1 MLKHIKLYEEFD
13 LDAFMSNP
21 EEYFHNDDSV
31 EIELGDYVTSY
42 RGIGQVISMDS
53 DFIKLQLIDGPKSVV
68 KVPSDM
74 AKKIKKTEA
83 MEIASKLPST
93 QNELKSLSDE
103 LANYIEV
110 ITTTNDD
117 DTETISG
124 NLTSSVDY
132 LEEIL
137 IDVISLTQKDT
148 YTTYYR
154 EYADLVSG
162 IASLAH
168 SIIEK
173 SADDSLKNRVD
184 VILDKFYEISN

>member
-21 EEYFHNDDSV
+21 EEYFHNDESD

-162 IASLAH
+162 IAYLAH

>member
-21 EEYFHNDDSV
+21 EEYFHIDESD
-31 EIELGDYVTSY
+31 EIDLGDYVTSY

-53 DFIKLQLIDGPKSVV
+53 DFIKVQLIDGPKSVV

-74 AKKIKKTEA
+74 AKKIKKKEA

-93 QNELKSLSDE
+93 QNELRSLSDE

-124 NLTSSVDY
+124 NPISSVDY

>member
-1 MLKHIKLYEEFD
+1 
-13 LDAFMSNP
+13 
-21 EEYFHNDDSV
+21 
-31 EIELGDYVTSY
+31 
-42 RGIGQVISMDS
+42 
-53 DFIKLQLIDGPKSVV
+53 
-68 KVPSDM
+68 M
-74 AKKIKKTEA
+74 AKKIKKAEA

-93 QNELKSLSDE
+93 QNELRSLSDE
-103 LANYIEV
+103 LANYIET
-110 ITTTNDD
+110 ITTTDDD

-124 NLTSSVDY
+124 NLESSVDY

-173 SADDSLKNRVD
+173 SQDDSLKNRVD
-184 VILDKFYEISN
+184 VILDKFYEISD

>member
-1 MLKHIKLYEEFD
+1 LKYVKLYEEFD

-21 EEYFHNDDSV
+21 EEYFHNDESD

-53 DFIKLQLIDGPKSVV
+53 DFIKVQLIDGPKSVV

-74 AKKIKKTEA
+74 AKKIKKAEA

-93 QNELKSLSDE
+93 QNELRSLSDE
-103 LANYIEV
+103 LANYIET
-110 ITTTNDD
+110 ISTTNDD
-117 DTETISG
+117 DIETISG
-124 NLTSSVDY
+124 NLESSVDY

-184 VILDKFYEISN
+184 VILDKFYEISD

>member
-21 EEYFHNDDSV
+21 EEYFHNDESD

-184 VILDKFYEISN
+184 VILDKFYEISD

>member
-21 EEYFHNDDSV
+21 EEYFHNDESD
-31 EIELGDYVTSY
+31 EIDLGDYVTSY

-53 DFIKLQLIDGPKSVV
+53 DFIKVQLIDGPKSVV

-74 AKKIKKTEA
+74 AKKIKKKEA

-93 QNELKSLSDE
+93 QNELRSLSDE

-124 NLTSSVDY
+124 NPISSVDY

>member
-21 EEYFHNDDSV
+21 EEYFHNDESD